1 MDPRVL
7 YFVLILPDAFAS
19 IQQQL
24 PSFSATIPHASS
36 QGPQSLAATTLTQAV
51 GSRLITLIRTSHT
64 ILQLRKIPIF
74 FILHYWPTVSEAMVE
89 HIPEIGQLS
98 KTDGGLRL
106 TFDLLLYLEKRSFV
120 GHYISTDDKRKSEA
134 PADELLL
141 RLTKS
146 MKQEDACFTP
156 VHEFNELHQ
165 QRKFSG
171 AFISDMT
178 LTRGSNSLL
187 EAFVHNDGKGPFS
200 NTDS

>member
-1 MDPRVL
+1 MDPQIL
-7 YFVLILPDAFAS
+7 YFVLVLPDAFAS

-36 QGPQSLAATTLTQAV
+36 QGPQSLAATTLTQAF
-51 GSRLITLIRTSHT
+51 GSRFITLIRTSHT
-64 ILQLRKIPIF
+64 SLQPQKILIF
-74 FILHYWPTVSEAMVE
+74 SSCI
-89 HIPEIGQLS
+89 IGQ
-98 KTDGGLRL
+98 RL
-106 TFDLLLYLEKRSFV
+106 AKLWWSTYRRYDLQPYLEKRSFV

-187 EAFVHNDGKGPFS
+187 EAFVHNDGKGPYS

>member
-24 PSFSATIPHASS
+24 RSFSATIPHASS
-36 QGPQSLAATTLTQAV
+36 QGPQSLAATTLTQAF

-106 TFDLLLYLEKRSFV
+106 TFDLLLYLEKRSFD
-120 GHYISTDDKRKSEA
+120 GHYISMDDKRKSEA

-165 QRKFSG
+165 
-171 AFISDMT
+171 
-178 LTRGSNSLL
+178 
-187 EAFVHNDGKGPFS
+187 
-200 NTDS
+200 